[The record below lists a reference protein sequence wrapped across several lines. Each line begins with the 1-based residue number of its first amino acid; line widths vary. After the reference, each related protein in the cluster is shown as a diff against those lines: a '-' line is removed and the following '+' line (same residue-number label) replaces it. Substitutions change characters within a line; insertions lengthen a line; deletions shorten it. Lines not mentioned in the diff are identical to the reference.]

1 MKKTVK
7 ITENELT
14 SIIENIIKEDLRVGK
29 TVEPEERNIGKSLNL
44 KPTPHIVKSDPDTE
58 RKVAIQNVVDRIMKY
73 GRNYIKGLD
82 KLNDNYPLGPDK
94 YNIYSTPTDDYEEVP
109 QKQLGENFKRRRY

>member
-73 GRNYIKGLD
+73 GRNYTGTLIVNGVSSFRVFFHRWGSK
-82 KLNDNYPLGPDK
+82 
-94 YNIYSTPTDDYEEVP
+94 
-109 QKQLGENFKRRRY
+109 